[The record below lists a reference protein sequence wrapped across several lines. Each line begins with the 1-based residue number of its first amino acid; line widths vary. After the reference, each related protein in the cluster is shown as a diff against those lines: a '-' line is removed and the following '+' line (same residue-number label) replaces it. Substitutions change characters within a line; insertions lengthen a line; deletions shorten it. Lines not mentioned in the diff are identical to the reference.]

1 MSAVKS
7 SPYAKMYLVSPAV
20 YEKLLKCIDESDK
33 AMTESLN
40 PEAEIVE
47 ERRPSEIAVEQIHRE
62 ELNPEPEIR
71 TQVVPPKIT
80 PQMLQSA
87 LSSVKKTQPSTL
99 PLIPEYDEEMQ
110 ALEPVAQGPPITDQP
125 ILAPT
130 LAQPIQPSP
139 IRPATF
145 VPNIATQQLT
155 IQPQVALQPP
165 TKCVNTK
172 RGTICSI
179 SAPVLRSGR
188 VLTAKKV
195 FRFHCNQQNCQKSY
209 TRRYDLKKHMLKEHG
224 LEPEESYKRFG
235 IEDDEEMA
243 QQGVKRTQSTAGI
256 QNKNPTKV
264 SRVQSSEQTGS
275 GCFPSWR

>member
-71 TQVVPPKIT
+71 TQLVPPKIT

-87 LSSVKKTQPSTL
+87 LSNVKKTQPTTL

-110 ALEPVAQGPPITDQP
+110 AVEPVDQGPLIIDQP
-125 ILAPT
+125 ILLPT
-130 LAQPIQPSP
+130 SVQPIQPSP

-145 VPNIATQQLT
+145 VPNIASQQLN
-155 IQPQVALQPP
+155 IKPQVALQPP

-179 SAPVLRSGR
+179 SVPALQGGR
-188 VLTAKKV
+188 ALKAKES
-195 FRFHCNQQNCQKSY
+195 RFYCNQQNCQKSY

-235 IEDDEEMA
+235 IEDDEEME
-243 QQGVKRTQSTAGI
+243 QKGVKRTQTTAGI